1 MHSLPAGT
9 EHIAQGFK
17 KTKMKAWVL
26 MGCVSDSA
34 SSFIMSF
41 FWSMWI
47 EPDLCL
53 DQSGGF

>member
-1 MHSLPAGT
+1 MHSPPAGT

-41 FWSMWI
+41 FL
-47 EPDLCL
+47 EYVD
-53 DQSGGF
+53 